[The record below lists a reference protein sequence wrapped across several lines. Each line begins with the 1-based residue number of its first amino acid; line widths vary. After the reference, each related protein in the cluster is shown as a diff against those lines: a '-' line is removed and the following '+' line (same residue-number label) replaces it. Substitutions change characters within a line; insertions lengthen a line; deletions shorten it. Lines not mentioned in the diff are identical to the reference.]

1 MTMSDHMLFGESSRE
16 WLAIKK
22 EADKKGLS
30 LQQVASIIRNDK
42 YQAECLAMDN
52 RRLVMK
58 LELIQDLLNER

>member
-1 MTMSDHMLFGESSRE
+1 MLFGESSRE